1 MLNEFVCRLFQRL
14 SAKYPV
20 RRRRLRTVPAMVEQM
35 EFRRMLAGSSLTPI
49 LATTELLPHAS
60 AANPGTLTEITTLN
74 LPPTSQG
81 GAGTTGGSGTA
92 SPSAGTSGAGAG
104 LTIIPVFASNIT
116 NDPNAATIEATINTV
131 IAEYEAVFSD
141 PITIYVNFQEMSSGL
156 GQSNWYYFSLP
167 YTTVRSQLAAGAST
181 TTDAT
186 ALAHLPNTVN
196 EPVLNQPNVLVK
208 SNNVLALNPSTNLTA
223 PNCTVSLNTS
233 ICNLNRTS
241 INPSKY
247 DLASV
252 TAHELDEVLGL
263 GSAIDPGNGLTTV
276 LMEDLFRYDKNGVR
290 SYTTSSTVSSYFSL
304 DGTTDLA
311 QFYQNQVSGPGDYG
325 DWASGP
331 TPLVQDAY
339 GTAGATADP
348 GVEFIALDAMG
359 YHYLAPN
366 VNHAP
371 VGTANTITMPGDTT
385 YTFASKDFGFT
396 DPKDSSPNKFYAV
409 EITTAPT
416 AGVLKDN
423 GTTVTDGTFVP
434 VTDINSGKLTFT
446 PRLHAYGIPYDSFT
460 FQVEDDGGTANGG
473 SNLDSTPKQM
483 TMNVVAATT
492 TTLSVS
498 ATTLM
503 FGQTDI
509 LTATVASF
517 AGIPNVGTVTF
528 FDGGNKIGKVNV
540 VNGTATLS
548 VSGFTVG
555 QHILSATYSG
565 FGTSYVGSSTTNS
578 ATVTVTQ
585 AATFTSV
592 AVSATAYTYGQNET
606 LTAKV
611 VSLAGTPNGGTVTFY
626 SGATALGPAVALVN
640 GTATLTTSGL
650 IPGLNIV
657 SATYSG
663 SGNFAGSTSTVS
675 PASIIQT
682 VAGNGTQGY
691 NADGVSATSSG
702 LYSPS
707 SIAVDAAGNL
717 FIADSAN
724 NRIREVNASTHL
736 ISTVAGTGLPGF
748 SGDGGAATL
757 ATLNA
762 PTGIAI
768 DSAGNLFIVDR
779 GNSRL
784 RKVNIATQTISTIA
798 GTATVGYNG
807 DGIAATSAQLNA
819 PFSVALD
826 SAGNLY
832 IADVGNGRIR
842 EIDASTKQISTV
854 AGTGAFGYNGDGIAA
869 TSAQLNAPYG
879 IAVDS
884 TGNLFIADTSNNR
897 IREVNATTKLIS
909 TVAGTATKGY
919 NGDGIAATSSQLS
932 APYAVAI
939 DAAGN
944 LFIADF
950 GNDRIREVNAATQ
963 FISTV
968 VGTGTVGYNGDGITP
983 TSANLQNPWGV
994 VVDLYGDI
1002 FVADTFSNRVRIV
1015 TPGAPNVTVTA
1026 ATKTT
1031 IQASL
1036 PTINQGQAELL
1047 TATIT
1052 SVAGTPS
1059 GGTVTFYNGST
1070 ALFVANVSNG
1080 TATYTSTKLPAGND
1094 TITATF
1100 NGTTSFAPSS
1110 SNPGTTVTVIAVAPP
1125 TVSSPTSSNITSSSA
1140 TLGGNISSNG
1150 GLTVTASGILLSRTS
1165 VNPNPQFGAYG
1176 VTNIPS
1182 TSTSGLFTV
1191 PAINLTP
1198 GVLYSFVAYATNS
1211 AGTTLTTTIGT
1222 FTTLAAPT
1230 ISGQSTIVTFTKG
1243 SAPVLIEPNLVVTH
1257 SAGVNLSSATVTITN
1272 WQTEDRGTFNNLSGF
1287 GNTFTVNTTTHTA
1300 VLTLTGNATA
1310 AAYQATLRTLAYQ
1323 NVTLG
1328 SPVVGSRNVSIT
1340 VSDGFSN
1347 SNTATTSITVKNVN
1361 LPPVLSGIETN
1372 PLTYKANSTPVAIT
1386 STTTI
1391 SDPDSLNLSSLT
1403 IQITSGYQ
1411 NNSGGKDK
1419 LSFVNQNGISG
1430 TFNAT
1435 TGMLTLSGI
1444 SSLSNYMTAL
1454 RSVKFSTSG
1463 TAISTAT
1470 RTLTILATDDSA
1482 TPGIST
1488 PITRNIAVSL

>member
-1 MLNEFVCRLFQRL
+1 
-14 SAKYPV
+14 
-20 RRRRLRTVPAMVEQM
+20 
-35 EFRRMLAGSSLTPI
+35 MLAGSSLTP
-49 LATTELLPHAS
+49 LMGMGTTELLPSSS
-60 AANPGTLTEITTLN
+60 ATNPSALTEITSLAQA
-74 LPPTSQG
+74 PTSQG
-81 GAGTTGGSGTA
+81 GAGTSGGSATPIA
-92 SPSAGTSGAGAG
+92 PAATSGVGAG
-104 LTIIPVFASNIT
+104 LVIIPAFASNIT
-116 NDPNAATIEATINTV
+116 SDPNAATIEATINSV
-131 IAEYEAVFSD
+131 ISEYEAAFTD
-141 PITIYVNFQEMSSGL
+141 PITITVNFQEMSSGL
-156 GQSNWYYFSLP
+156 GQSSWYWFALP
-167 YTTVRSQLAAGAST
+167 YTTVRSELVAGAST
-181 TTDAT
+181 TNDAT
-186 ALAHLPNTVN
+186 ALAHLPNTTN

-208 SNNVLALNPSTNLTA
+208 SNNVLALNPSTTLTA

-233 ICNLNRTS
+233 ICNLSRTS
-241 INPSKY
+241 INPSLY
-247 DLASV
+247 DLAGV

-263 GSAIDPGNGLTTV
+263 GSALDPGNGLTSV
-276 LMEDLFRYDKNGVR
+276 LMEDLFRYDQSGNR
-290 SYTTSSTVSSYFSL
+290 SYTLSSSVSSYFSL

-325 DWASGP
+325 DWATSSP
-331 TPLVQDAY
+331 ALVQDAY
-339 GTAGATADP
+339 ATP
-348 GVEFIALDAMG
+348 GVTENPTVEFTALDVMG
-359 YHYLAPN
+359 YHYLSPTA
-366 VNHAP
+366 NHAP
-371 VGTANTITMPGDTT
+371 VGTSKTITMPGDTSYT
-385 YTFASKDFGFT
+385 YSANDFGFT
-396 DPKDSSPNKFYAV
+396 DPKDSPPNKLYAV

-416 AGVLKDN
+416 AGTLKDN
-423 GTTVTDGTFVP
+423 GTTVTNGTFVP

-446 PRLHAYGIPYDSFT
+446 PRFHAYGSPYDSFT

-473 SNLDSTPKQM
+473 SNLDPNPKQM
-483 TMNVVAATT
+483 TMNVVPSTT

-498 ATTLM
+498 ATTETY
-503 FGQTDI
+503 GQTDI
-509 LTATVASF
+509 LTATVASP

-528 FDGGNKIGKVNV
+528 YDGSTKLGTINV
-540 VNGTATLS
+540 VNGTATLPVTAFS
-548 VSGFTVG
+548 VG
-555 QHILSATYSG
+555 QHILKAIYSG
-565 FGTSYVGSSTTNS
+565 YGTSYVGSSTTNS
-578 ATVTVTQ
+578 VTVTVTQ

-592 AVSATAYTYGQNET
+592 AASATTNTYGQNET

-611 VSLAGTPNGGTVTFY
+611 VSTAGTPNGGTVTFY
-626 SGATALGPAVALVN
+626 SGTTALGPAVPLVN
-640 GTATLTTSGL
+640 GTATFTTAGL

-657 SATYSG
+657 SAIYSG

-691 NADGVSATSSG
+691 TADGVSAASSG

-707 SIAVDAAGNL
+707 SIAVDAAGNI

-724 NRIREVNASTHL
+724 NRIREVNASTKL

-757 ATLNA
+757 ATLSA
-762 PTGIAI
+762 PTGIAV
-768 DSAGNLFIVDR
+768 DSAGDLFIVDR
-779 GNSRL
+779 GNSRI
-784 RKVNIATQTISTIA
+784 REVSAATQSINTIA
-798 GTATVGYNG
+798 GTTTTGYNG
-807 DGIAATSAQLNA
+807 DGIAATSAQLNS

-832 IADVGNGRIR
+832 IADEGNGRIR
-842 EIDASTKQISTV
+842 EVNASTKQISTV
-854 AGTGAFGYNGDGIAA
+854 AGTGTFGYNGDGISAV
-869 TSAQLNAPYG
+869 SAQLNAPYG
-879 IAVDS
+879 ITVDS
-884 TGNLFIADTSNNR
+884 AGNLFIADTSNNR

-919 NGDGIAATSSQLS
+919 NGDGIAATSSQLN
-932 APYAVAI
+932 APYAVAT
-939 DAAGN
+939 DAAGD

-950 GNDRIREVNAATQ
+950 GNDLIREVNAVTHL
-963 FISTV
+963 ISTV

-983 TSANLQNPWGV
+983 TSANLENPWGV
-994 VVDLYGDI
+994 AVDLYGNI
-1002 FVADTFSNRVRIV
+1002 FVADTFSNRVRVV
-1015 TPGAPNVTVTA
+1015 TPGAPNVTVAA

-1052 SVAGTPS
+1052 SVAGTPN

-1080 TATYTSTKLPAGND
+1080 TATYTATKLPAGND

-1110 SNPGTTVTVIAVAPP
+1110 SNPGINVTVIAVAPP
-1125 TVSSPTSSNITSSSA
+1125 TVSSPTPSNITSSSA
-1140 TLGGNISSNG
+1140 TLGGNITSNG
-1150 GLTVTASGILLSRTS
+1150 GLTVTASGILFSRTG

-1176 VTNIPS
+1176 VTNIPA
-1182 TSTSGLFTV
+1182 TSTSGLFSV
-1191 PAINLTP
+1191 PVINLAP
-1198 GVLYSFVAYATNS
+1198 GVPYSFVAYATNS

-1230 ISGQSTIVTFTKG
+1230 ISGQSTNVTFAKG
-1243 SAPVLIEPNLVVTH
+1243 SAPVLIEPNLIVAD
-1257 SAGVNLSSATVTITN
+1257 SAGVNLASATVTITN
-1272 WQTEDRGTFNNLSGF
+1272 WQTEDRLIYTNLSGF
-1287 GNTFTVNTTTHTA
+1287 GNTFNVNSTTHTA
-1300 VLTLTGNATA
+1300 VLTLTGSATA
-1310 AAYQATLRTLAYQ
+1310 AAYQATLKTLAYQ
-1323 NVTLG
+1323 DVTLS
-1328 SPVVGSRNVSIT
+1328 SPIVGTRNVSIT
-1340 VSDGFSN
+1340 VSDGSSN
-1347 SNTATTSITVKNVN
+1347 SNSVTTNVSVKNVN
-1361 LPPVLSGIETN
+1361 LPPALSGIENN
-1372 PLTYKANSTPVAIT
+1372 PLSYKANSTPVAIT

-1419 LSFVNQNGISG
+1419 LSFVNQNGITG

-1435 TGMLTLSGI
+1435 TGTLTLSGI
-1444 SSLSNYMTAL
+1444 SSLSNYLTAL
-1454 RSVKFSTSG
+1454 QSVKFSTSG